1 MDDMESNRKY
11 SAGLMSQSFWFV
23 EFRQYLRLKKENIS
37 DDEIKRR
44 ITEENLFGAPNECRA
59 HRIGNYLS
67 ARAGRMS
74 QEELVLFFAC
84 DITSQKLI
92 NLICIM
98 RNDRLMFEFIN
109 EVYRE
114 KVMLGAETIDL
125 SDGRAFFTEKEKQ
138 DDTVAG
144 WQDKTKRR
152 LISTYL
158 NFMTDARLLSMSAR
172 MPGNSK
178 SGTRKITIPLP
189 DEALQHHLETTGE
202 TTILKAI
209 MGVY

>member
-1 MDDMESNRKY
+1 MESNRKY

-23 EFRQYLRLKKENIS
+23 EFRQYLRLKKENLS

-109 EVYRE
+109 EGYRE

>member
-1 MDDMESNRKY
+1 MESNRKY

-23 EFRQYLRLKKENIS
+23 EFRHYLRLKKENIS

-98 RNDRLMFEFIN
+98 RQDRLLFEFIN

-138 DDTVAG
+138 DDTISG

-158 NFMTDARLLSMSAR
+158 NFMTDAGLLSRAEKVS
-172 MPGNSK
+172 GSSK
-178 SGTRKITIPLP
+178 SGSRKITIPLP

>member
-1 MDDMESNRKY
+1 MESNRKY

-23 EFRQYLRLKKENIS
+23 EFRHYLKLKNENIS
-37 DDEIKRR
+37 DEEIKRR
-44 ITEENLFGAPNECRA
+44 ITEENLFGAPNEYRA

-67 ARAGRMS
+67 ARTARLS
-74 QEELVLFFAC
+74 QEEVRLFFAC
-84 DITSQKLI
+84 DIKSQKLI

-98 RNDRLMFEFIN
+98 RQDRLLFEFIN

-114 KVMLGAETIDL
+114 KVMLGSETIDL

-158 NFMTDARLLSMSAR
+158 NFMTDAGLM
-172 MPGNSK
+172 
-178 SGTRKITIPLP
+178 
-189 DEALQHHLETTGE
+189 
-202 TTILKAI
+202 
-209 MGVY
+209 

>member
-1 MDDMESNRKY
+1 MESNRKY

-125 SDGRAFFTEKEKQ
+125 SDGRAFFAEKEKQ

>member
-1 MDDMESNRKY
+1 
-11 SAGLMSQSFWFV
+11 MSQSFWFV

>member
-1 MDDMESNRKY
+1 MESNRKY

-209 MGVY
+209 TGVY

>member
-1 MDDMESNRKY
+1 MESNRKY

-37 DDEIKRR
+37 YDEIKRR

-67 ARAGRMS
+67 ARVSRLS
-74 QEELVLFFAC
+74 HEEVMLFFAC
-84 DITSQKLI
+84 DITSQKLM

-98 RNDRLMFEFIN
+98 RQDRLLFEFIN

-114 KVMLGAETIDL
+114 KVMLGSETIDL

-138 DDTVAG
+138 GNRIDG
-144 WQDKTKRR
+144 KCGNCK
-152 LISTYL
+152 I
-158 NFMTDARLLSMSAR
+158 
-172 MPGNSK
+172 PGNQ
-178 SGTRKITIPLP
+178 RKQNRSNRNRKGKPC
-189 DEALQHHLETTGE
+189 AAGE
-202 TTILKAI
+202 TAKKVHDGPHGRIFLLL
-209 MGVY
+209 

>member
-1 MDDMESNRKY
+1 MEGNRKY
-11 SAGLMSQSFWFV
+11 SAGLMSQSFWFI
-23 EFRQYLRLKKENIS
+23 EFRHYLRLKKENIS

-98 RNDRLMFEFIN
+98 RQDRLLFEFIN

-114 KVMLGAETIDL
+114 KVMLGAENIDL

-138 DDTVAG
+138 DDTVVG

-158 NFMTDARLLSMSAR
+158 NFMTDAGLLSMSAR
-172 MPGNSK
+172 MPGSSK
-178 SGTRKITIPLP
+178 SGSRKITIPIP

-202 TTILKAI
+202 LTILKAI
-209 MGVY
+209 TGVY

>member
-1 MDDMESNRKY
+1 MESNRKY

-67 ARAGRMS
+67 ARVSRLS
-74 QEELVLFFAC
+74 HEEVMLFFAC
-84 DITSQKLI
+84 DITSQKLM

-98 RNDRLMFEFIN
+98 RQDRLLFEFIN

-114 KVMLGAETIDL
+114 KVMLGAETLDL

-158 NFMTDARLLSMSAR
+158 NFMTDAGLLSMSER
-172 MPGNSK
+172 MPGNGK
-178 SGTRKITIPLP
+178 SGTRKVTIPLP

>member
-1 MDDMESNRKY
+1 MESNRKY

-23 EFRQYLRLKKENIS
+23 EFRHYLRMKKENIS

-67 ARAGRMS
+67 ARAGWMS
-74 QEELVLFFAC
+74 QDEVMLFFAC
-84 DITSQKLI
+84 DITSQKLM

-98 RNDRLMFEFIN
+98 RQDRLLFEFIN

-114 KVMLGAETIDL
+114 KVMLGAENIDL
-125 SDGRAFFTEKEKQ
+125 SDGKAFFTEKEKQ

-144 WQDKTKRR
+144 WQDKTKRK
-152 LISTYL
+152 LLSTYL
-158 NFMTDARLLSMSAR
+158 NFMTDAGLLSMAEKV
-172 MPGNSK
+172 PGNSR
-178 SGTRKITIPLP
+178 SGPRQITIPLP

-209 MGVY
+209 TGVY

>member
-1 MDDMESNRKY
+1 MESNRKY
-11 SAGLMSQSFWFV
+11 SAGLMSQSFWFI

>member
-1 MDDMESNRKY
+1 MESNRKY

-158 NFMTDARLLSMSAR
+158 NFMPDARLLSMSAR

>member
-1 MDDMESNRKY
+1 MQYKQSY

-23 EFRQYLRLKKENIS
+23 EFRHYLRFKKENIS

-44 ITEENLFGAPNECRA
+44 ITEENLFGAPNDYRA

-67 ARAGRMS
+67 ARASRTS
-74 QEELVLFFAC
+74 QDEVMLFFAC
-84 DITSQKLI
+84 DITSQKLM

-98 RNDRLMFEFIN
+98 RQDRLLFEFIN

-158 NFMTDARLLSMSAR
+158 NFMTDAGLLSMSER

-189 DEALQHHLETTGE
+189 DEALQHHLERTGE
-202 TTILKAI
+202 LTILKAI
-209 MGVY
+209 TGVY

>member
-1 MDDMESNRKY
+1 MESNRKY

-23 EFRQYLRLKKENIS
+23 EFRHYLRLKKENIS

>member
-1 MDDMESNRKY
+1 
-11 SAGLMSQSFWFV
+11 
-23 EFRQYLRLKKENIS
+23 
-37 DDEIKRR
+37 
-44 ITEENLFGAPNECRA
+44 
-59 HRIGNYLS
+59 
-67 ARAGRMS
+67 
-74 QEELVLFFAC
+74 
-84 DITSQKLI
+84 
-92 NLICIM
+92 M

>member
-1 MDDMESNRKY
+1 MQYKQSY

-23 EFRQYLRLKKENIS
+23 EFRHYLRYKKENIS

-44 ITEENLFGAPNECRA
+44 ITEENLFGAPNDYRA

-67 ARAGRMS
+67 ARASRLS
-74 QEELVLFFAC
+74 QDEIMLFFAC
-84 DITSQKLI
+84 DITSQKLM

-98 RNDRLMFEFIN
+98 RQDRLLFEFIN

-144 WQDKTKRR
+144 WQDKTKSR

-158 NFMTDARLLSMSAR
+158 NFMTDAGLLSMSER
-172 MPGNSK
+172 MPGNGK
-178 SGTRKITIPLP
+178 SGTRKVMIPLP

-202 TTILKAI
+202 LTILKAI
-209 MGVY
+209 TGVY

>member
-1 MDDMESNRKY
+1 MESNRKY
-11 SAGLMSQSFWFV
+11 SAGLMSQSFWFI
-23 EFRQYLRLKKENIS
+23 EFRHYLRLKKENIS

>member
-1 MDDMESNRKY
+1 MQYKQSY
-11 SAGLMSQSFWFV
+11 SAGLISQSFWFV
-23 EFRQYLRLKKENIS
+23 EFRHYLRLKKENIS
-37 DDEIKRR
+37 DDEIKCR
-44 ITEENLFGAPNECRA
+44 ITEENLFGAPNDYRA

-67 ARAGRMS
+67 ARVSRLS
-74 QEELVLFFAC
+74 HEEVMLFFAC
-84 DITSQKLI
+84 DITSQKLM
-92 NLICIM
+92 NLVCIM
-98 RNDRLMFEFIN
+98 RNDTLLFEFIN

-114 KVMLGAETIDL
+114 KVMLGAETLDL

-158 NFMTDARLLSMSAR
+158 NFMTDAGLLSRAEKVS
-172 MPGNSK
+172 GSSK
-178 SGTRKITIPLP
+178 SGSRKITIPLL

-202 TTILKAI
+202 ATILKAI

>member
-1 MDDMESNRKY
+1 
-11 SAGLMSQSFWFV
+11 MSQSFWFI
-23 EFRQYLRLKKENIS
+23 EFRHYLRLKKENIS

>member
-1 MDDMESNRKY
+1 MQYKQSY
-11 SAGLMSQSFWFV
+11 SAGLISQSFWFV
-23 EFRQYLRLKKENIS
+23 EFRHYLRFKKENIS

-44 ITEENLFGAPNECRA
+44 ITEENLFGAPNDYRA
-59 HRIGNYLS
+59 HRIGNYLL

-74 QEELVLFFAC
+74 QDEVSLFFSC
-84 DITSQKLI
+84 DIKSQKLI

-98 RNDRLMFEFIN
+98 RKDRLLFEFIN

-158 NFMTDARLLSMSAR
+158 NFMTDAGLLSMSER
-172 MPGNSK
+172 MPGNGK
-178 SGTRKITIPLP
+178 SGTRKVTIPLP

>member
-1 MDDMESNRKY
+1 MESNRKY

-23 EFRQYLRLKKENIS
+23 EFRHYLRFKKENIS

-44 ITEENLFGAPNECRA
+44 ITEENLFGAPNDYRA

-74 QEELVLFFAC
+74 QEELMLFFAC
-84 DITSQKLI
+84 DIKSQKLI

-98 RNDRLMFEFIN
+98 RNDRLLFEFIN

-125 SDGRAFFTEKEKQ
+125 SDGRVFFTEKEKQ
-138 DDTVAG
+138 DDTVG
-144 WQDKTKRR
+144 QDQAQTHIH
-152 LISTYL
+152 ISE
-158 NFMTDARLLSMSAR
+158 FHDRCR
-172 MPGNSK
+172 IDVDVRE
-178 SGTRKITIPLP
+178 GTRKKQVRT
-189 DEALQHHLETTGE
+189 EADNDTDSG
-202 TTILKAI
+202 
-209 MGVY
+209 

>member
-1 MDDMESNRKY
+1 MQYKQSY
-11 SAGLMSQSFWFV
+11 SAGLVSQSFWFV
-23 EFRQYLRLKKENIS
+23 EFRHYLRMKKENIS
-37 DDEIKRR
+37 DDEIKHR

-74 QEELVLFFAC
+74 QEEVMLFFAC
-84 DITSQKLI
+84 DITSQKLM

-98 RNDRLMFEFIN
+98 RQDRLLFEFIN

-125 SDGRAFFTEKEKQ
+125 SDGRTFFTEKEKQ

-144 WQDKTKRR
+144 WQDKTRR
-152 LISTYL
+152 KLISTYL
-158 NFMTDARLLSMSAR
+158 NFMTDAGLLSMSETI
-172 MPGNSK
+172 
-178 SGTRKITIPLP
+178 SGRSRSGPRKITIPLP
-189 DEALQHHLETTGE
+189 DEELQHHLETTGE

-209 MGVY
+209 TGVY

>member
-1 MDDMESNRKY
+1 MESNRKY

-23 EFRQYLRLKKENIS
+23 EVRQYLRLKKENLS

>member
-1 MDDMESNRKY
+1 MQYKQSY
-11 SAGLMSQSFWFV
+11 SAGLISQSFWFV
-23 EFRQYLRLKKENIS
+23 EFRHYLRLKKENIS

-44 ITEENLFGAPNECRA
+44 ITEENIFGAPNDYRA

-67 ARAGRMS
+67 ARVGRLS
-74 QEELVLFFAC
+74 HEEVMLFFAC
-84 DITSQKLI
+84 DITSQKLM
-92 NLICIM
+92 NLVCIM
-98 RNDRLMFEFIN
+98 RNDTLLFEFIN

-114 KVMLGAETIDL
+114 KVMLGVETLDL
-125 SDGRAFFTEKEKQ
+125 YDGRAFFTEKEKQ

-158 NFMTDARLLSMSAR
+158 NFMTDAGLLSRAEKVS
-172 MPGNSK
+172 GSSK
-178 SGTRKITIPLP
+178 SRSRKIMIPLP

>member
-1 MDDMESNRKY
+1 MESNRKY

-178 SGTRKITIPLP
+178 SGTRKITIPIP

-202 TTILKAI
+202 LTILKAI
-209 MGVY
+209 TGVY

>member
-1 MDDMESNRKY
+1 MESNRKY